1 MEYTPSS
8 SSEHDVPRRSFLTK
22 FLAVV
27 IGGVVSM
34 VPFVSGL
41 VVFLDPLRSRKKRNG
56 GESDGPEG
64 FIRVANLDGLL
75 VGKPRR
81 FTVIDDRVDAWNL
94 FPKEPVG
101 AVYLVRSGADLVTAL
116 NVECPHAGCA
126 VDFSPDRR
134 VYQCPCHASSFHV
147 DGGIA
152 NANSP
157 SARALDSLEVHPE
170 KLNKGEI
177 WVKFQSFRSGTA
189 EKIPEEA

>member
-1 MEYTPSS
+1 MDYTSSS

-27 IGGVVSM
+27 IGGVVSL

-41 VVFLDPLRSRKKRNG
+41 AVFLDPLRSRKKRNG

-101 AVYLVRSGADLVTAL
+101 AVYLVRSETDSVIAL

-126 VDFSPDRR
+126 VDFSPDREI
-134 VYQCPCHASSFHV
+134 YQCPCHDSSFDV
-147 DGGIA
+147 DGSIF
-152 NANSP
+152 NENSP

-170 KLNKGEI
+170 KLKSGEV
-177 WVKFQSFRSGTA
+177 WVKFQKFLPGRA
-189 EKIPEEA
+189 EKIPVEA

>member
-1 MEYTPSS
+1 MDYTPST

-27 IGGVVSM
+27 IGGVASL
-34 VPFVSGL
+34 VPFLSGL
-41 VVFLDPLRSRKKRNG
+41 AMFLDPLRSKKKRNG

-81 FTVIDDRVDAWNL
+81 FTVIDDRIDAWNL

-101 AVYLVRSGADLVTAL
+101 AVYLVRSDTDSVTAL
-116 NVECPHAGCA
+116 NADCPHAGCR
-126 VDFSPDRR
+126 VDFRPDRGL
-134 VYQCPCHASSFHV
+134 YQCPCHDSSFDV
-147 DGGIA
+147 DGRIFDE
-152 NANSP
+152 NSP

-170 KLNKGEI
+170 KLKQGEV

-189 EKIPEEA
+189 EKIALEA

>member
-1 MEYTPSS
+1 MDYTSSS
-8 SSEHDVPRRSFLTK
+8 SSEQNVPRRSFLTK
-22 FLAVV
+22 FLAIV
-27 IGGVVSM
+27 IGGVVSL

-41 VVFLDPLRSRKKRNG
+41 AVFLDPLRSKTKPNG
-56 GESDGPEG
+56 GEGDGPEG

-81 FTVIDDRVDAWNL
+81 FTVMDDRVDAWNL

-101 AVYLVRSGADLVTAL
+101 AVYLVRSETDSVTAL

-126 VDFSPDRR
+126 VDFSPDREI
-134 VYQCPCHASSFHV
+134 YQCPCHNSSFHV
-147 DGGIA
+147 DGRIFDE
-152 NANSP
+152 NSP
-157 SARALDSLEVHPE
+157 SARALDSLDVHPE
-170 KLNKGEI
+170 KLKEGEV

>member
-1 MEYTPSS
+1 MDYTPSS
-8 SSEHDVPRRSFLTK
+8 SSEQYVPRRSFLTK

-27 IGGVVSM
+27 IGGVVSL

-41 VVFLDPLRSRKKRNG
+41 AVFLDPLRSKKKRNG

-81 FTVIDDRVDAWNL
+81 FTVIDDRVDAWIL

-101 AVYLVRSGADLVTAL
+101 AVYLVRSETDSVIAL

-126 VDFSPDRR
+126 VDYNPYRE
-134 VYQCPCHASSFHV
+134 VYQCPCHASSFDV
-147 DGGIA
+147 DGRLA
-152 NANSP
+152 NKNSP
-157 SARALDSLEVHPE
+157 SARALDSLEIHPE
-170 KLNKGEI
+170 KLKDGEI
-177 WVKFQSFRSGTA
+177 WVKFQSFRAGTA
-189 EKIPEEA
+189 EKIALET